1 VARYPEGR
9 PICSRQA
16 TSSSLPMERFH
27 RYMDQARA
35 RPLPDKKNDGA
46 PDNAGASAAD
56 WVAVDTELGME
67 RSGRWREVG
76 RARLWSVQFGGC
88 VFSGDFDG
96 VPLVRTGS
104 CATEGGSLD
113 LMGRGITALKSD
125 SFADMGACR

>member
-1 VARYPEGR
+1 
-9 PICSRQA
+9 
-16 TSSSLPMERFH
+16 MEQFH

-96 VPLVRTGS
+96 APIVRTGS
-104 CATEGGSLD
+104 CPTQAGELE
-113 LMGRGITALKSD
+113 LQYKGITSVSIE
-125 SFADMGACR
+125 SFAGMGACK